1 MNRMKRYA
9 IRQILHSLNVRMMTD
24 THELW
29 RLWNVEKSGLT
40 EKERAFLKKTWED
53 QEAVNQRLSK
63 FGQHL
68 QKGL

>member
-1 MNRMKRYA
+1 
-9 IRQILHSLNVRMMTD
+9 
-24 THELW
+24 
-29 RLWNVEKSGLT
+29 VEKSGLT